1 MPPKKV
7 APVEE
12 PKIED
17 PQTVIVIGFDAE
29 TKQLIR
35 ALTEALANRPAPIIN
50 LTASPAVP
58 DMRPTCNTG
67 SSLLPAPAPAPAP
80 STPAV
85 ANKPEASQTE
95 ETPKTTLTQIRN
107 SINAKVEEGKTT
119 AIVALLGNY
128 GAKNASTLSEEY
140 FDAFYKDLLTL

>member
-50 LTASPAVP
+50 LTASPANHSVVA
-58 DMRPTCNTG
+58 D
-67 SSLLPAPAPAPAP
+67 AKAAIAAAP

-85 ANKPEASQTE
+85 TNKPEAAQPE

>member
-1 MPPKKV
+1 MAKATKA

-17 PQTVIVIGFDAE
+17 PQTVLVIGFDAE

-35 ALTEALANRPAPIIN
+35 ALAEALANRPAPIIS
-50 LTASPAVP
+50 LTASPASHSVVA
-58 DMRPTCNTG
+58 D
-67 SSLLPAPAPAPAP
+67 AKAVIAAAP
-80 STPAV
+80 SAPAV
-85 ANKPEASQTE
+85 ANKPEAAQPE
-95 ETPKTTLTQIRN
+95 EKPKTTLTQIRN